1 MDKTTDNTMVIRRKA
16 ERYCSESER
25 CREEVMQKLTAWQ
38 AEETDIEAILTY
50 LYEQGY
56 LNDERYCRAFVHDK
70 VRFAQWG
77 RVKIRYALRAK
88 QLPEDAIDKAMNEID
103 TEEYKKVLQHLATAY
118 CSAKKGADQ
127 NRLIRYLMQRGFTYE
142 EISVLSVI

>member
-16 ERYCSESER
+16 ERYCSEAER
-25 CREEVMQKLTAWQ
+25 CREEVMQKLRAWQ
-38 AEETDIEAILTY
+38 AEESDREAILSY

-88 QLPEDAIDKAMNEID
+88 QLPEDAIEKAINEID
-103 TEEYKKVLQHLATAY
+103 TEEYRHNLQLLAATY
-118 CSAKKGADQ
+118 SADNKGDNK
-127 NRLIRYLMQRGFTYE
+127 NRRIRFLMQRGFTYE
-142 EISVLSVI
+142 EIREM